1 MARNPYAPPRARS
14 LELPGPA
21 PAWARVRLLVPSL
34 GTASVVTVGLFV
46 VAAMNSQE
54 GSKVSL
60 DLLAGLFVTY
70 LFAVAVAFLIGLLFR
85 YLAQHWNVGRS
96 GVAVTIGAIVGS
108 LSVVTIDFVSHSIPE
123 LSPVRVPLI
132 AYVQFA
138 VVGAAAGFVFWLI
151 ARRDA
156 RPNTSLER
164 TRER

>member
-1 MARNPYAPPRARS
+1 MARNLYAPPRARS
-14 LELPGPA
+14 LELSSPA

-46 VAAMNSQE
+46 VAAMNSQ
-54 GSKVSL
+54 GGKVSL

-85 YLAQHWNVGRS
+85 YLAQHWNVGRFW
-96 GVAVTIGAIVGS
+96 VAVTIGAIVGS
-108 LSVVTIDFVSHSIPE
+108 LSVVAIDFASHSIPE

-156 RPNTSLER
+156 RPNTSMEL